1 VNAFLSNCLLFVNML
16 RRAGIAISTEQ
27 SLDFVQALN
36 LIDMSQREQVYYAA
50 RTLLISRY
58 EHLRLFDSLFNRFW
72 NKQFIRENGQRQ
84 TMPHAPRHDRLHHRP
99 LLISYMA
106 SKAKDEDPE
115 IDVSDKSSTFSHAE
129 LLQQKDFS
137 QLNAEELQAVKRL
150 IEAIRWQ
157 FSQRQTRRYIPDKT
171 GAKLQMRRILRSAT
185 KHGGVPIQLSYQ
197 GRKIKQRP
205 IILLADISG
214 SMEKYSRLVLQF
226 FYSVS
231 QSLKNVECFVFGTR
245 LSRIT
250 AQLKL
255 KNIDKAI
262 EQAAHT
268 VVDWSGGTRIG
279 ESLHQFNK
287 HWARRVLRRGAIV
300 IIVSDG
306 WERGNSEMLKK
317 EMRVLSLRA
326 YRLIWLNPHSAQIG
340 YQASVGGMAA
350 AMPYI
355 DDFLPIDNFQSLKN
369 LSAHLNKLNYYT
381 KNV

>member
-1 VNAFLSNCLLFVNML
+1 MNAFLSNTLLFVNLL
-16 RRAGIAISTEQ
+16 RRAGIAVSTEQ

-36 LIDMSQREQVYYAA
+36 LVDLSQREQVYYAA
-50 RTLLISRY
+50 RTLLVSRH

-72 NKQFIRENGQRQ
+72 NKTAIANHQRQ
-84 TMPHAPRHDRLHHRP
+84 TMPHAPRHDRRHHRP

-106 SKAKDEDPE
+106 SKAKEEDPE

-129 LLQQKDFS
+129 LLQTKDFS
-137 QLNAEELQAVKRL
+137 QLNPEELQAVKRL
-150 IEAIRWQ
+150 IEAMRWQ
-157 FSQRQTRRYIPDKT
+157 FIQRETRRYIPDKT
-171 GAKLQMRRILRSAT
+171 GEKLHMRRILRSAT
-185 KHGGVPIQLSYQ
+185 KHAGVPIQLSYQ
-197 GRKIKQRP
+197 DRKIKQRP

-268 VVDWSGGTRIG
+268 VLDWSGGTRIG

-355 DDFLPIDNFQSLKN
+355 DDFLPIHNFRSLKN
-369 LSAHLNKLNYYT
+369 LAAYLNKLNYHT
-381 KNV
+381 STV